1 MQEAGYFGETRWRS
15 SVADPDPHGS
25 AHFEKPAPDPHQR
38 QKQDPDPLKVQ
49 I

>member
-1 MQEAGYFGETRWRS
+1 MQEAGYFGETRWRI
-15 SVADPDPHGS
+15 SVADPDPNGS
-25 AHFEKPAPDPHQR
+25 AYFEKPAPDLHQR